1 MVAKRKERLFSEY
14 PDVVGV
20 EQMCVMLGGI
30 GKRTAYELLRSGEIR
45 SLKIGKSFIIAG
57 VESSLIHTVS
67 GDKPLWDCQSAAI
80 PPVKYCWY
88 MVFII

>member
-30 GKRTAYELLRSGEIR
+30 VKRTAYELLRSGEIR
-45 SLKIGKSFIIAG
+45 SLKIGKSFKIPKISIIDYLVG
-57 VESSLIHTVS
+57 T
-67 GDKPLWDCQSAAI
+67 D
-80 PPVKYCWY
+80 
-88 MVFII
+88 

>member
-45 SLKIGKSFIIAG
+45 SLKIGKSFKI
-57 VESSLIHTVS
+57 
-67 GDKPLWDCQSAAI
+67 
-80 PPVKYCWY
+80 
-88 MVFII
+88 